1 MNTVFIL
8 YSTDANLSYSSYTVE
23 AVTTTKE
30 KAIELVLPILKREAK
45 KMYKDATYSKPS
57 EMVADLIGNLNHL
70 NQTQSLDTNY
80 VIREQFLNQFDC
92 L

>member
-1 MNTVFIL
+1 MSVFIL
-8 YSTDANLSYSSYTVE
+8 YSADANLSYSSYTVE

-45 KMYKDATYSKPS
+45 KTYKDATYSKAS
-57 EMVADLIGNLNHL
+57 EMVADLIDNLNNL
-70 NQTQSLDTNY
+70 SQTQTLGTNY
-80 VIREQFLNQFDC
+80 VIREHMLNQFDC